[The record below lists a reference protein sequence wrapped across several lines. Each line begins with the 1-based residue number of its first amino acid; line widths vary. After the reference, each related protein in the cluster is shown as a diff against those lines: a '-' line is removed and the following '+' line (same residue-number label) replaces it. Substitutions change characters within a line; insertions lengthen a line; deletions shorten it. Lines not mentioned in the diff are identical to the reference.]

1 MPPVVQLAADHLV
14 QPVRFRELIER
25 LHADGV
31 RVFVQV
37 GYGKLVGFI
46 DDTLST
52 RPHLAITA
60 AVATGDGTPRRSSRW
75 RTGCATITTSAAMA
89 RVPIGPRA
97 R

>member
-1 MPPVVQLAADHLV
+1 MTSSSPMISRIRYA
-14 QPVRFRELIER
+14 
-25 LHADGV
+25 
-31 RVFVQV
+31 
-37 GYGKLVGFI
+37 
-46 DDTLST
+46 T
-52 RPHLAITA
+52 AITA